1 MPYPGDKAHTLSIA
15 DFQSRLTVAA
25 NNEAVAQFNPSTE
38 IQRLN
43 LRFDIT
49 KLRSALAEV
58 EQRKS
63 FSDEVWGSF
72 P

>member
-25 NNEAVAQFNPSTE
+25 NNEVVAPFNPAAD

-49 KLRSALAEV
+49 KFRSTLAEV

-63 FSDEVWGSF
+63 FADEV
-72 P
+72 